1 MRVFCNGQ
9 QAHLVTLE
17 IKQPV
22 FSSDLNLLLWMAI
35 LGSAGAMLGAVAIA
49 LAPAR
54 WRAPVLPL
62 LLAYSAGTMLAAALL
77 GMLPKAMNSLPP
89 MHGGATVLLGLLAF
103 FALERWLMWHH
114 CHEPTCHVRQS
125 TGKLL
130 LVGDAFHNFVDGVL
144 IAAAF
149 LTGPE
154 WGWAATLAVI
164 AHEVPQEMGDYAVLL
179 ESGMGRWQALSWNL
193 LSALSTL
200 PGALLGYWML
210 SDIKACVPYLLAV
223 SGASFLYIAL
233 GDLLPSL
240 HKRQQHSLLSLLMLL
255 LGILTIVLI
264 RAGKS

>member
-35 LGSAGAMLGAVAIA
+35 LGSAGAM
-49 LAPAR
+49 
-54 WRAPVLPL
+54 
-62 LLAYSAGTMLAAALL
+62 
-77 GMLPKAMNSLPP
+77 
-89 MHGGATVLLGLLAF
+89 
-103 FALERWLMWHH
+103 
-114 CHEPTCHVRQS
+114 
-125 TGKLL
+125 
-130 LVGDAFHNFVDGVL
+130 
-144 IAAAF
+144 
-149 LTGPE
+149 
-154 WGWAATLAVI
+154 
-164 AHEVPQEMGDYAVLL
+164 
-179 ESGMGRWQALSWNL
+179 
-193 LSALSTL
+193 
-200 PGALLGYWML
+200 LGYWML

>member
-1 MRVFCNGQ
+1 M
-9 QAHLVTLE
+9 H
-17 IKQPV
+17 V
-22 FSSDLNLLLWMAI
+22 FSMDLGLLLLMST

-54 WRAPVLPL
+54 WRAPLLPL

-89 MHGGATVLLGLLAF
+89 MHGGATVLVGLLF
-103 FALERWLMWHH
+103 FFGLERWLIWHH
-114 CHEPTCHVRQS
+114 CHEPNCHVRQS
-125 TGKLL
+125 SGKLL
-130 LVGDAFHNFVDGVL
+130 LIGDAFHNFVDGVL

-149 LTGPE
+149 LTAPGL
-154 WGWAATLAVI
+154 GWAATLAVI
-164 AHEVPQEMGDYAVLL
+164 AHEVPQEMGDYAVLM
-179 ESGMGRWQALSWNL
+179 ESGMGRWQAVGWNL

-210 SDIKACVPYLLAV
+210 SDIKAWVPYMLGI

-240 HKRQQHSLLSLLMLL
+240 HKRKQHGLLSLLMLL

-264 RAGKS
+264 RSAKA